1 MIRRLPSALLLCAFL
16 FLPNACSQEEKHP
29 IVVGQD
35 RITVINLT
43 GEAWSGI
50 DVWLNDHY
58 RAQVRDLA
66 AGQRVDVPIGVF
78 VAGFGQRF
86 DPKKQAPFGVEVD
99 ARGPDGK
106 AVKLVWGKGR
116 RR

>member
-1 MIRRLPSALLLCAFL
+1 MYRASAVASLILLLFIVGACA
-16 FLPNACSQEEKHP
+16 AEERNP
-29 IVVGQD
+29 VIVGTD

-43 GEAWSGI
+43 ETAWR
-50 DVWLNDHY
+50 DVEVWLNDHY
-58 RAQVRDLA
+58 RVQARELA
-66 AGQRVDVPIGVF
+66 AGQRLEIPMGVF

-86 DPKKQAPFGVEVD
+86 DPKKQIPSGVEVD
-99 ARGPDGK
+99 AMGADGK

>member
-1 MIRRLPSALLLCAFL
+1 MHRPLSAALVAGLLLCAL
-16 FLPNACSQEEKHP
+16 ACKGEEPVP
-29 IVVGQD
+29 IRVGTD

-43 GEAWSGI
+43 DAAWRDV

-58 RAQVRDLA
+58 RAQVRELA
-66 AGQRVDVPIGVF
+66 AGQRVEVPLGVF

-86 DPKKQAPFGVEVD
+86 DPKKQIPSGVEVD
-99 ARGPDGK
+99 AVAADGK
-106 AVKLVWGKGR
+106 PVKLVWGKGR

>member
-1 MIRRLPSALLLCAFL
+1 MYRLLSAALATGLLLGAL
-16 FLPNACSQEEKHP
+16 ACKGEEPRP
-29 IVVGQD
+29 IRVGTG

-43 GEAWSGI
+43 DTAWRDV

-58 RAQVRDLA
+58 RAQARELA
-66 AGQRVDVPIGVF
+66 PGQRLEIPIGVF

-86 DPKKQAPFGVEVD
+86 DPKKQVPFGIEVD
-99 ARGPDGK
+99 AVGAAGK
-106 AVKLVWGKGR
+106 PVKLVWGKGR